1 MTAKEFI
8 RKTKKHIWNQIMR
21 QAKSH
26 NIYPY
31 IYRSYWHYLFHP
43 RRQTEC
49 LPNDKSYYTAR
60 PNPDAGIGH
69 QMANWIAR
77 YWYAQQFN
85 LNFAHLPFSN
95 PIWEEFLGFGEG
107 EPSIQD
113 LKRKGYQVRKLPLF
127 NSEKG
132 TEVNLNKK
140 IIQSYQN
147 KKIVFVAEQDQFY
160 MEQYGIMPVLK
171 KKFYSAPAR
180 KKDQLIYQREN
191 FNIAIHVRRGDILSD
206 VDNPNLNMRFLSND
220 YFDKVLKQTV
230 DNLYTDRPIH
240 IYFFSQGK
248 PEDYT
253 EFFKYSNLHWCLHM
267 GAQESFLHM
276 VYADLLITSKSSF
289 SYKPALLNNGIKIC
303 PRIFWHGYPLSPD
316 WILVEND
323 GSFDTKQLNSLQF

>member
-1 MTAKEFI
+1 
-8 RKTKKHIWNQIMR
+8 
-21 QAKSH
+21 
-26 NIYPY
+26 
-31 IYRSYWHYLFHP
+31 
-43 RRQTEC
+43 
-49 LPNDKSYYTAR
+49 
-60 PNPDAGIGH
+60 
-69 QMANWIAR
+69 
-77 YWYAQQFN
+77 
-85 LNFAHLPFSN
+85 
-95 PIWEEFLGFGEG
+95 
-107 EPSIQD
+107 
-113 LKRKGYQVRKLPLF
+113 
-127 NSEKG
+127 
-132 TEVNLNKK
+132 
-140 IIQSYQN
+140 
-147 KKIVFVAEQDQFY
+147 
-160 MEQYGIMPVLK
+160 MPVLK